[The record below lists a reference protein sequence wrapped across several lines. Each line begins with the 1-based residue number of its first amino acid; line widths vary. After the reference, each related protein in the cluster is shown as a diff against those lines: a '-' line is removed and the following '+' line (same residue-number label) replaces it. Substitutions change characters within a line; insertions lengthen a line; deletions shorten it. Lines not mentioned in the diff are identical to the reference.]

1 MHIRFTNKSK
11 EKYII
16 QILEILEFNNES
28 CSISELKGYDIKEL
42 KSILSRIKINYRN
55 IHKKNNPLYFSL
67 Y

>member
-1 MHIRFTNKSK
+1 MHIHFANKTK

-16 QILEILEFNNES
+16 QILEILEFNNET
-28 CSISELKGYDIKEL
+28 CSISELKGYSKKEL

-55 IHKKNNPLYFSL
+55 IHKRDNPLYFSL